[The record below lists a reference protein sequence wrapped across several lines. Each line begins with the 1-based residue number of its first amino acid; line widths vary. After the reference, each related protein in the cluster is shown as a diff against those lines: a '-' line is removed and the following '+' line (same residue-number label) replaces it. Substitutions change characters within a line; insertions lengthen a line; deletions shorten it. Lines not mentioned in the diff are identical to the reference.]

1 MVHTRLVLLGGTRC
15 QCICSPSTAAY
26 MLAAKK
32 QIFEDILRRLGV
44 RHDQPAAM
52 GHLPQSTQLQLGL
65 TTLAFLQLQPQAGLD
80 STTTAAGSTAKLLS
94 EWRRT
99 CLLPLL
105 QSRSSLCRVRAGPLV
120 AALLTAL
127 AASVAPAAA
136 PSTDGASSGPS
147 VSHLVQC
154 AVTEAAEFLFV
165 QGSAT
170 LTQEQADRVSR
181 RQAAQQRM
189 HPPGAAAG
197 SARQDW
203 EETNRAAQDEALLWE
218 IAVVQLADLA
228 QAAAAAASV
237 ALQQQEPP
245 NVLDA
250 HLLRFLLRHIA
261 CVQLLP
267 ADALPLQAP
276 GSAAGSSQAGS
287 SGDASS
293 ARARAMHTAAVAL
306 DVMASQ
312 QQYSSR
318 FAYLHYHA
326 GSWLRELVATGDQ
339 SVQQLLA
346 IQAILCP
353 GPGAD
358 ASSNT
363 VRGGSAAALEAAV
376 AAAAAAS
383 GASQGADSAS
393 LQLLQ
398 AYGCSLVFWLIY
410 CGSNQELAA
419 LAAAAGLEEAALLQV
434 YTHELCSRVYP
445 MLKVPELKAAIDM
458 FRAKLPGN
466 TDVRHLERLS
476 VCAGGLLAAAACMP
490 SLCCAVLPLG
500 CDVLTAGSAP

>member
-1 MVHTRLVLLGGTRC
+1 
-15 QCICSPSTAAY
+15 
-26 MLAAKK
+26 MLALQRTAEVVDFSASAAWRDVLPAPLLTINCCLHACCHK
-32 QIFEDILRRLGV
+32 QIFEDVQRRLGI

-80 STTTAAGSTAKLLS
+80 SSTTAAGSTSGSLS
-94 EWRRT
+94 EWRRN

-105 QSRSSLCRVRAGPLV
+105 QSRSSLCRMRAGPLV
-120 AALLTAL
+120 AAMLTAL
-127 AASVAPAAA
+127 AASVAPAA
-136 PSTDGASSGPS
+136 PSTNGASSSGPS

-154 AVTEAAEFLFV
+154 AVAEAAEFLSL

-170 LTQEQADRVSR
+170 LTQEQADRVSM
-181 RQAAQQRM
+181 RQAAQ
-189 HPPGAAAG
+189 HPAGAAAG

-203 EETNRAAQDEALLWE
+203 EDTTLTPGSAVNRAAQQDALLWE
-218 IAVVQLADLA
+218 IAVVQLVNLA
-228 QAAAAAASV
+228 QAAPASSSV
-237 ALQQQEPP
+237 ALQRQEPP

-250 HLLRFLLRHIA
+250 HLLRFLLGHTA

-276 GSAAGSSQAGS
+276 DSAAAGSSQAGS

-293 ARARAMHTAAVAL
+293 ARVRAMHNAAVAL

-318 FAYLHYHA
+318 FAYLQYHA
-326 GSWLRELVATGDQ
+326 GAWLRELVATGGQ

-353 GPGAD
+353 APGAD

-363 VRGGSAAALEAAV
+363 VTGGSAAALEAVV

-383 GASQGADSAS
+383 GVSQGADSAC

-410 CGSNQELAA
+410 CGSNKELAA
-419 LAAAAGLEEAALLQV
+419 LAAASGLGDAALLQV
-434 YTHELCSRVYP
+434 YTHELCSHVYP
-445 MLKVPELKAAIDM
+445 LLKVPELKAAIDM
-458 FRAKLPGN
+458 FRAKLPASA
-466 TDVRHLERLS
+466 DVSHLQ
-476 VCAGGLLAAAACMP
+476 VNCLLQ
-490 SLCCAVLPLG
+490 LP
-500 CDVLTAGSAP
+500 A

>member
-1 MVHTRLVLLGGTRC
+1 MLTLQR
-15 QCICSPSTAAY
+15 TAAVVDFSAHEAS
-26 MLAAKK
+26 AAWRDVLPAPLLIINCCLHACCDK
-32 QIFEDILRRLGV
+32 QIFEDVQRRLGV

-80 STTTAAGSTAKLLS
+80 SSTTAAGSTSGSLL
-94 EWRRT
+94 EWRRR

-105 QSRSSLCRVRAGPLV
+105 QSRSNLCRMRAGPLV

-127 AASVAPAAA
+127 AVSVAPAA
-136 PSTDGASSGPS
+136 PSTNGASSGPS

-154 AVTEAAEFLFV
+154 AVTEAAEFLSL
-165 QGSAT
+165 QGSPT
-170 LTQEQADRVSR
+170 LTQEQADRVSM

-189 HPPGAAAG
+189 HPADAAAG
-197 SARQDW
+197 SAIRDW
-203 EETNRAAQDEALLWE
+203 EETTLTPCAAVNRAAQQDALLWE
-218 IAVVQLADLA
+218 IAVVQLVDLA
-228 QAAAAAASV
+228 QAAPTAASV
-237 ALQQQEPP
+237 ALQRQEPP

-250 HLLRFLLRHIA
+250 HLLRFLLRHTA
-261 CVQLLP
+261 CLQLLP

-276 GSAAGSSQAGS
+276 GSAAGSSQASS

-293 ARARAMHTAAVAL
+293 ARARAMHNAAVAL

-318 FAYLHYHA
+318 FAYLQYHA
-326 GSWLRELVATGDQ
+326 GSWLRELLATGGQ

-353 GPGAD
+353 APGAD

-363 VRGGSAAALEAAV
+363 VRGGSAVALEAAV

-383 GASQGADSAS
+383 GASQGADSAR

-410 CGSNQELAA
+410 CGSNEELAA
-419 LAAAAGLEEAALLQV
+419 LAAASGLGEAALLQV
-434 YTHELCSRVYP
+434 YTHELCSHVYP

-458 FRAKLPGN
+458 FRAKLPASA
-466 TDVRHLERLS
+466 DVRHLQ
-476 VCAGGLLAAAACMP
+476 VDCLLQ
-490 SLCCAVLPLG
+490 LP
-500 CDVLTAGSAP
+500 A